1 MKKLTLRLLFIS
13 FFANYFI
20 IISLA
25 LYYTLKYTYPEIIL
39 SIDQSNKELE
49 LEVIAYLSLVFTAI
63 SSFAYLA
70 AFSFFPNTC
79 RSPFLHSLFNSN
91 KTINKKARIK
101 K

>member
-1 MKKLTLRLLFIS
+1 MKILTLRLLFIS
-13 FFANYFI
+13 FFASYFI
-20 IISLA
+20 IISLT

-39 SIDQSNKELE
+39 SIEQSNKE

-70 AFSFFPNTC
+70 AFSLFPNTC
-79 RSPFLHSLFNSN
+79 RSPFLHSLFNNN
-91 KTINKKARIK
+91 KAINKKARIK